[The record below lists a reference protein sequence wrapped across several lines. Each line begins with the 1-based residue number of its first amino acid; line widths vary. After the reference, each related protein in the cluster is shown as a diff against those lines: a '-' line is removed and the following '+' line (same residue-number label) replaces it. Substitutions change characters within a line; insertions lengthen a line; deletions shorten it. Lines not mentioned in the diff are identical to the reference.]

1 MKPAIS
7 VTALLTATA
16 LALGLSGAGAH
27 AQTLRWAS
35 QGDLQTLDPDSRNE
49 SLTNSINGQVYE
61 YLTGRDKQLNIVPM
75 LATEW
80 QQTGPLQWR
89 MKLRANVKFHDGTPF
104 SADDVVF
111 SIKRAQEPSSDIK
124 VYASAMGEPKKID
137 DLTVEFN
144 LKDVNPIFLQH
155 ANSIFIMSKAWSEKN
170 KVEKTQ
176 DFNAGEQSYAAMNA
190 NGTGPFMVVSRQ
202 PDVKTVYKRN
212 PAWWGKFDGN
222 VQDVVYTPIKSNST
236 RVAAL
241 ISGELD
247 LVLDPPPTDTPRLR
261 NTPGVKVIDGPE
273 NRVIFIGMDQ
283 GRDEL
288 LYSSV
293 KGKNPFKDQ
302 RVRQA
307 LYQAVDEES
316 IKTKLMRGQAAP
328 TGATMV
334 SPAGTFNDA
343 ALEKRLPFDPEAS
356 KKLLASA
363 GYPDG
368 FEFTLD
374 CPNDRYV
381 NDEEICKTLAS
392 MWSKIGVKVR
402 VNSMPRSIYFA
413 KLGNLDTSAYMLG
426 WGVATYD
433 GQYSLQSL
441 VRSRTTGA
449 DGNFNFSK
457 VSDTKV
463 DQLTDAMKTET
474 DVAKRNTMIRD
485 ALIRTRDEYLF
496 VPLHHQIR
504 PWAMI
509 QGVTTVHRSD
519 DRPEARFT
527 SIKTSP
533 Q

>member
-1 MKPAIS
+1 MTRIPNL
-7 VTALLTATA
+7 TRFLALA
-16 LALGLSGAGAH
+16 ALGLAATLATAE

-49 SLTNSINGQVYE
+49 SLTNSLNGQVYE
-61 YLTGRDKQLNIVPM
+61 TLTGRDRQLGIVPM

-89 MKLRANVKFHDGTPF
+89 MKLRPNVKFHDGTPF
-104 SADDVVF
+104 TADDVVYSF
-111 SIKRAQEPSSDIK
+111 KRATEESSDIK
-124 VYASAMGEPKKID
+124 VYASAMGTPRKID

-144 LKDVNPIFLQH
+144 LKEVDPIFLQH
-155 ANSIFIMSKAWSEKN
+155 ANAIFIMSKAWSEKN
-170 KVEKTQ
+170 NVTKPQ
-176 DFNAGEQSYAAMNA
+176 DFKIAEQTYAAMNA

-212 PAWWGKFDGN
+212 PNWWGKFEGN

-241 ISGELD
+241 LSGEID

-261 NTPGVKVIDGPE
+261 TTPGVKVIDGPE
-273 NRVIFIGMDQ
+273 NRIIFIGMDQ

-307 LYQAVDEES
+307 LYQAVDEDT
-316 IKTKLMRGQAAP
+316 IKNKLMRGQAQP

-334 SPAGTFNDA
+334 SPLGDFNDP
-343 ALEKRLPFDPEAS
+343 ALEKRLPYDPAAS
-356 KKLLASA
+356 KKLLAAA

-392 MWSKIGVKVR
+392 MWAKVGLKVKL
-402 VNSMPRSIYFA
+402 NAMPRSLYFA
-413 KLGNLDTSAYMLG
+413 KLTKLDTSAYMLG
-426 WGVATYD
+426 WGGSVTDAETTLTPIYRTRGPGGIGD
-433 GQYSLQSL
+433 FNYGQ
-441 VRSRTTGA
+441 V
-449 DGNFNFSK
+449 NNPK
-457 VSDTKV
+457 M
-463 DQLTDAMKTET
+463 DQLAAASSREPDPAKRQALIKAAMKEHNEQ
-474 DVAKRNTMIRD
+474 VHHI
-485 ALIRTRDEYLF
+485 
-496 VPLHHQIR
+496 PLHRQFI
-504 PWAMI
+504 PWATRSN
-509 QGVTTVHRSD
+509 VDAVHRADNWLEWAWVRVGKS
-519 DRPEARFT
+519 
-527 SIKTSP
+527 
-533 Q
+533 

>member
-1 MKPAIS
+1 MKRASSAVI
-7 VTALLTATA
+7 AAAA
-16 LALGLSGAGAH
+16 LALSLGAATAQ

-35 QGDLQTLDPDSRNE
+35 QGDLQTLDPFSRNE

-61 YLTGRDKQLNIVPM
+61 TLTGRDKQLGIVPM

-89 MKLRANVKFHDGTPF
+89 MKLRPNVKFHDGTPLT
-104 SADDVVF
+104 ADDVVF
-111 SIKRAQEPSSDIK
+111 SVKRATADGSDIK
-124 VYASAMGEPKKID
+124 AYATAMGEPKKID
-137 DLTVEFN
+137 NLTVEFN
-144 LKDVNPIFLQH
+144 LKEVNPIFLQH
-155 ANSIFIMSKAWSEKN
+155 ANTVFIMSKAWCEKN
-170 KVEKTQ
+170 NVVKPQ
-176 DFNAGEQSYAAMNA
+176 DFNAGEQSYAALNA

-212 PAWWGKFDGN
+212 PAWWGKPEGN
-222 VQDVVYTPIKSNST
+222 VQEVIYTPIKSNST

-247 LVLDPPPTDTPRLR
+247 VILDPPPTDTPRLR

-328 TGATMV
+328 TGAVMV
-334 SPAGTFNDA
+334 SSIGTYNDP
-343 ALEKRLPFDPEAS
+343 ALEKRLPFDLDAA

-363 GYPDG
+363 GYAEG

-392 MWSKIGVKVR
+392 MWARLGLKVR
-402 VNSMPRSIYFA
+402 VNTMPRSVYFA
-413 KLGNLDTSAYMLG
+413 KLGKLDTSMYMLG
-426 WGVATYD
+426 WGGSTTDAETTLTPIYRTRSGAI
-433 GQYSLQSL
+433 GQ
-441 VRSRTTGA
+441 
-449 DGNFNFSK
+449 FNYGQVNNPK
-457 VSDTKV
+457 M
-463 DQLTDAMKTET
+463 DQLAAQSSKEADP
-474 DVAKRNTMIRD
+474 VKRE
-485 ALIRTRDEYLF
+485 ALIKAAIKEHNDQ
-496 VPLHHQIR
+496 VHHIPLHRQFI
-504 PWAMI
+504 PWATRAN
-509 QGVTTVHRSD
+509 VEVVHRADNWLEWAWVKIS
-519 DRPEARFT
+519 
-527 SIKTSP
+527 K
-533 Q
+533 

>member
-1 MKPAIS
+1 MKRAS
-7 VTALLTATA
+7 SAVLAAAAA
-16 LALGLSGAGAH
+16 LALGLVGAGAH
-27 AQTLRWAS
+27 AQTLRWSS
-35 QGDLQTLDPDSRNE
+35 QGDLQTMDPDSRNE
-49 SLTNSINGQVYE
+49 SLTNSLNGQVYE
-61 YLTGRDKQLNIVPM
+61 TLTGRDKELGIVPM
-75 LATEW
+75 LAVSW

-89 MKLRANVKFHDGTPF
+89 VKLRANVKFHDGTPF
-104 SADDVVF
+104 TADDVVF
-111 SIKRAQEPSSDIK
+111 SVKRAQEKSSDIK
-124 VYASAMGEPKKID
+124 AYANAMGEPKKID

-155 ANSIFIMSKAWSEKN
+155 ANTVFIMSKAWCEKY
-170 KVEKTQ
+170 KVTSPQ
-176 DFNAGEQSYAAMNA
+176 DFNAGEQSYAALNA
-190 NGTGPFMVVSRQ
+190 NGTGPYMLVSRQ

-212 PAWWGKFDGN
+212 PNWWGKFEGN
-222 VQDVVYTPIKSNST
+222 VQDVIYTPIKSNST

-247 LVLDPPPTDTPRLR
+247 FVLDPPPADTPRLR
-261 NTPGVKVIDGPE
+261 NTPNVKIIDGPE
-273 NRVIFIGMDQ
+273 TRIIFIGMDQ

-328 TGATMV
+328 TGAVTP
-334 SPAGTFNDA
+334 SPLGTYNDP
-343 ALEKRLPFDPEAS
+343 ALEKRLPFDLAAA
-356 KKLLASA
+356 KKLMTAA

-392 MWSKIGVKVR
+392 MWARLGLKVR
-402 VNSMPRSIYFA
+402 VNTMPRSVYFA

-426 WGVATYD
+426 WGGAVTDAETVLTPIYRTRAAGGI
-433 GQYSLQSL
+433 GQ
-441 VRSRTTGA
+441 
-449 DGNFNFSK
+449 FNYGQVNNPK
-457 VSDTKV
+457 M
-463 DQLTDAMKTET
+463 DQLAAQSSKEADP
-474 DVAKRNTMIRD
+474 VKRE
-485 ALIRTRDEYLF
+485 ALIKAVIKEHNEQ
-496 VPLHHQIR
+496 VHHIPLHRQFI
-504 PWAMI
+504 PWATRTN
-509 QGVTTVHRSD
+509 VEVVHRAD
-519 DRPEARFT
+519 NWLEWAWV
-527 SIKTSP
+527 KV